1 MQTPED
7 WIRHG
12 QELRRPLLVHESLG
26 QKNRL
31 CIVGGGLSGL
41 CIAYRIGQKNPNI
54 HIDLIENADQLGGV
68 IETWKD
74 GDWLCDVAV
83 NATRPHP
90 AVWRLVQDLGLQQE
104 FSPSRKEANS
114 RWIWKEGSSHKLSRW
129 TLLKMNPLKLYKG
142 IRSSRK
148 GGASIGEILPNK
160 SIADAMTLG
169 IVNDTSHNVD
179 ADFLMPALTKFGPKP
194 PIGKRKLRK
203 GINKSY
209 PLFVPEPGS
218 TASFQGGISTLID
231 ALVSSLD
238 QMKNIAIHLNYK
250 ADSLEH
256 VCREFDLKPS
266 AIVWSAGSKTM
277 TQSKLSVFAVGYE
290 SSSINEVPVG
300 YGTLIPDESVPIS
313 GILHESDVHATP
325 RAPQGHRLF
334 RIMVPHE
341 RWDGEEASVKQALRR
356 VFTKA
361 NPVLFTHIGERS
373 IPRYLPGHLQSIAK
387 KKSEC
392 SQAGWS
398 VSGVSITHVVDQA
411 ERIAELF

>member
-1 MQTPED
+1 MLTPED

-26 QKNRL
+26 QKSRI

-54 HIDLIENADQLGGV
+54 HIDLIEHADRLGGV

-74 GDWLCDVAV
+74 GEWLCDVAV

-114 RWIWKEGSSHKLSRW
+114 RWIWTDGTSHKLSRW
-129 TLLKMNPLKLYKG
+129 TLLKMNPLKLYNG

-148 GGASIGEILPNK
+148 GGASVGDILPNK
-160 SIADAMTLG
+160 TIADAMTLG

-179 ADFLMPALTKFGPKP
+179 ADFLMPGLTKFGPKP

-203 GINKSY
+203 EISKSY
-209 PLFVPEPGS
+209 PLFSPKPGS
-218 TASFQGGISTLID
+218 TASFRGGISTLTE
-231 ALVSSLD
+231 ALISSLN
-238 QMKNIAIHLNYK
+238 QMENTAIHLNFK
-250 ADSLEH
+250 AESLEH
-256 VCREFDLKPS
+256 VCQEFDLKPS

-277 TQSKLSVFAVGYE
+277 AQSKLSVFAVGYVQE
-290 SSSINEVPVG
+290 NIKDVPIG

-313 GILHESDVHATP
+313 GILHESDVHATS
-325 RAPQGHRLF
+325 RAPKGHRLF

-341 RWDGEEASVKQALRR
+341 RWDGEEASVKRALRR
-356 VFTKA
+356 ILTKA
-361 NPVLFTHIGERS
+361 DPILFSKIGERS
-373 IPRYLPGHLQSIAK
+373 IPRYLPGHLQGIANK
-387 KKSEC
+387 QSEC